1 MEVLKLSYGV
11 EKLQSLVDERRR
23 LVSVLKMKPST
34 NDTINMK
41 RQMNT
46 VLDSLQAAA
55 KAATNEDIDQLND
68 LIDKYNDAVFGIPDD
83 SFDKELYKFASI
95 DKPSEAA
102 MSKPAEP
109 KKVRF
114 KDNVLEYHETSQD
127 APAAFA
133 PYSDDVSDEER
144 LEHDKTRLFQASSG
158 ESTGLDDLVVAPQ
171 LSNQELFTQQ
181 QQQLFEQ
188 DSHLDNLSRSVQ
200 NSHILSLDIHHEVAD
215 QNDGVLRDLESL
227 VNNSGRNLDRAKKRL
242 RIFEN
247 TARENG
253 PCFIIVVLIIILI
266 VLLIIL

>member
-1 MEVLKLSYGV
+1 MEVLKISYGV
-11 EKLQSLVDERRR
+11 EKLQGLVDERRR

-41 RQMNT
+41 RQMNA

-55 KAATNEDIDQLND
+55 NAATSEDFVQLNA
-68 LIDKYNDAVFGIPDD
+68 LIEKYNDAVADIPDD
-83 SFDKELYKFASI
+83 SLDKELYKFASI
-95 DKPSEAA
+95 DKPPETAI
-102 MSKPAEP
+102 SKLPEP

-114 KDNVLEYHETSQD
+114 KDDVLEYDESTQD
-127 APAAFA
+127 APTAFA

-144 LEHDKTRLFQASSG
+144 LEHDKTRLFQTGSS
-158 ESTGLDDLVVAPQ
+158 ESTGLDGLAVAPQ
-171 LSNQELFTQQ
+171 LSNQELFIQQ
-181 QQQLFEQ
+181 QQQLLEQ
-188 DSHLDNLSRSVQ
+188 DSHLDNLSRSVHS
-200 NSHILSLDIHHEVAD
+200 SHVLSLDIHHEVAD
-215 QNDGVLRDLESL
+215 QNDGVLQDLESL

-253 PCFIIVVLIIILI
+253 PCFIIVVLFVILI